1 MEQMSKAVGLVGVGL
16 MGTALAR
23 RLVGA
28 GFEVVGFDVD
38 PQKGVALEALGG
50 RSAGSVAEVG
60 RRCRR
65 VFVAVLTIDQVEE
78 VIEGE
83 GGLLAVP
90 PDESGRRVALC
101 VATSGPERVAA
112 LAGRAARRGLTL
124 LDAPVSGSS
133 VQVARGDGVGLIGG
147 DPAAA
152 EDTADLLDV
161 VYPRRFFVGAAG
173 DASKAKLALNLVLGL
188 NRVALAEGLVFAE
201 NLGLE
206 PQTLLDIARNSAAYS
221 QVMDVKGE
229 KMVRA
234 DYTPQGKIGQN
245 LKDVRIML
253 DEAARC
259 GQGLPSAQLLADLLQ
274 ACVDR
279 GEGERD
285 NCAVIE
291 EIRRRRSN

>member
-1 MEQMSKAVGLVGVGL
+1 LPCPR
-16 MGTALAR
+16 TDP
-23 RLVGA
+23 VGA
-28 GFEVVGFDVD
+28 SPCASRPRV
-38 PQKGVALEALGG
+38 PSASP
-50 RSAGSVAEVG
+50 RSPG
-60 RRCRR
+60 
-65 VFVAVLTIDQVEE
+65 
-78 VIEGE
+78 
-83 GGLLAVP
+83 
-90 PDESGRRVALC
+90 
-101 VATSGPERVAA
+101 
-112 LAGRAARRGLTL
+112 ARRGVAL

-133 VQVARGDGVGLIGG
+133 AQVARGDGVGLIGG

-173 DASKAKLALNLVLGL
+173 DASKTKLAVNLVLGL

-201 NLGLE
+201 SLGLD
-206 PQTLLDIARNSAAYS
+206 PQTFLDIARGSATYS

-234 DYTPQGKIGQN
+234 DYAPQGKIDQN

-253 DEAARC
+253 DEATRL
-259 GQGLPSAQLLADLLQ
+259 GQGLPLAQLLADLLQ

-291 EIRRRRSN
+291 EIRRRR

>member
-1 MEQMSKAVGLVGVGL
+1 MPCPR
-16 MGTALAR
+16 TDP
-23 RLVGA
+23 VGA
-28 GFEVVGFDVD
+28 SPCASRPRV
-38 PQKGVALEALGG
+38 PSASP
-50 RSAGSVAEVG
+50 RSPG
-60 RRCRR
+60 
-65 VFVAVLTIDQVEE
+65 
-78 VIEGE
+78 
-83 GGLLAVP
+83 
-90 PDESGRRVALC
+90 
-101 VATSGPERVAA
+101 
-112 LAGRAARRGLTL
+112 ARRGVAL

-133 VQVARGDGVGLIGG
+133 AQVARGDGVGLIGG

-173 DASKAKLALNLVLGL
+173 DASKTKLAVNLVLGL

-201 NLGLE
+201 SLGLD
-206 PQTLLDIARNSAAYS
+206 PQTFLDIARGSATYS

-234 DYTPQGKIGQN
+234 DYAPQGKIDQN

-253 DEAARC
+253 DEATRL
-259 GQGLPSAQLLADLLQ
+259 GQGLPLAQLLADLLQ

-291 EIRRRRSN
+291 EIRRRR